1 MSGFQVC
8 RLGWC
13 LRPKPFRFAH
23 QLFSGSQVK
32 NACHHHNGDSLF
44 SSKTGANIVF
54 SKTTARTAPIIS
66 DTHQTQWWAHSLL
79 VTAGPKTR
87 AGFIQPA
94 PTCHPAKT
102 PWNQNQFIWP
112 IRSFGPYGHLAHTRV
127 LSRTIYSLPPIRTW
141 QTVMPTI
148 NGVRGWLYCWSIR
161 AVTVAKFMINVRIT
175 LSDVF

>member
-1 MSGFQVC
+1 MPGFQVC

-54 SKTTARTAPIIS
+54 SRTTARTAPIIS

-102 PWNQNQFIWP
+102 PWNHNQFIWP
-112 IRSFGPYGHLAHTRV
+112 IRSIPDNLSAHLYLTNSHANNKRCEGMVV
-127 LSRTIYSLPPIRTW
+127 LL
-141 QTVMPTI
+141 I
-148 NGVRGWLYCWSIR
+148 NKSGDCSEIHDKCKNHFERC
-161 AVTVAKFMINVRIT
+161 F
-175 LSDVF
+175 